1 MLQVKA
7 GEVQKLGLLYERHK
21 KALFGFYYKM
31 TRSCQLSE
39 DLVQIVFIKILKSK
53 HTFVGDGK
61 FITWMFHIA
70 RNALHDHFRKNKHAH
85 LHVVEDQANELVS
98 DDNLEQQHEAD
109 DNIEKLFAAIDLLSV
124 EKKELLVMSRFENL
138 KYKEIGVIL
147 GCSEGAVKMKIRR
160 TLIELKD
167 LYLKIETG
175 DEHVA

>member
-39 DLVQIVFIKILKSK
+39 DLVQVVFIKILKSK

-61 FITWMFHIA
+61 FVTWMFHIA
-70 RNALHDHFRKNKHAH
+70 RNALHDHYRKNKHAH
-85 LHVVEDQANELVS
+85 LHVVEDETHDLVA
-98 DDNLEQQHEAD
+98 DADLEKQHEAE
-109 DNIEKLFAAIDLLSV
+109 DNVEKLFTAIDLLSV
-124 EKKELLVMSRFENL
+124 DKKELLVMSRFENL
-138 KYKEIGVIL
+138 KYKEIGEIL

-160 TLIELKD
+160 TLIELRD
-167 LYLKIETG
+167 LYQKLEAG

>member
-31 TRSCQLSE
+31 THSTQLSE
-39 DLVQIVFIKILKSK
+39 DLVQTVFIKILKSK

-61 FITWMFHIA
+61 FVTWMFHIA
-70 RNALHDHFRKNKHAH
+70 RNALHDHYRKNKHAH
-85 LHVVEDQANELVS
+85 LHVVEDQANELVA
-98 DDNLEQQHEAD
+98 DADLEKQHEAK
-109 DNIEKLFAAIDLLSV
+109 DNIEKLFVAIDLLSV
-124 EKKELLVMSRFENL
+124 DKKELLVMSRFENL
-138 KYKEIGVIL
+138 KYKEIGEIL

-160 TLIELKD
+160 TLIELRD
-167 LYLKIETG
+167 LCQKLEAG